1 MTLWTLLQAGLLVIN
16 GVAILNN
23 ERFLEKRGFGF
34 SQMRESNSL
43 KMSVIGGIHAVHY
56 FRGVLVPI
64 NALVILVKLIFG

>member
-1 MTLWTLLQAGLLVIN
+1 MTLWTLLQAVLLLVN

-23 ERFLEKRGFGF
+23 DRFLEKRGWGF

-56 FRGVLVPI
+56 FRGILVPV
-64 NALVILVKLIFG
+64 NTLVILVKLIFG